1 MRWPSE
7 KQGAGN
13 QRTKIHGLWVC
24 PHPPT
29 TRVTHTYPN
38 HSKGRSHS
46 YICVDI
52 HYPLPKHIC
61 RLLVSRLL
69 FLDDR
74 FVRCRARPMQ
84 NLRPPEAPSPA
95 KHQFPPIPGPKPQGS
110 PRSPQSPGG
119 RLSPL
124 TLSASKWTLD
134 QAGACLRLDGS
145 PCPLLCPFI
154 VLSPHPPSPRLL
166 SASLTFQPSPPSP
179 PPPTVRLVLATPAG
193 RGTGGAQGS
202 VVGDRQAA

>member
-1 MRWPSE
+1 MACGGHLRSKERGTKDKNPWPV
-7 KQGAGN
+7 
-13 QRTKIHGLWVC
+13 GL

-29 TRVTHTYPN
+29 TRVAHTHPN
-38 HSKGRSHS
+38 HSKGRSHA

-52 HYPLPKHIC
+52 HYPLPEHIC

-95 KHQFPPIPGPKPQGS
+95 KHQFPPIPGPKPQGT
-110 PRSPQSPGG
+110 PRSPQSPRG

-124 TLSASKWTLD
+124 TLSPSKWTLD

-154 VLSPHPPSPRLL
+154 VLIPHPPSPRLL
-166 SASLTFQPSPPSP
+166 SASLTFQPSPP
-179 PPPTVRLVLATPAG
+179 PPTVHRVL
-193 RGTGGAQGS
+193 GTRSTSRAR
-202 VVGDRQAA
+202 DRRRTGQCCR